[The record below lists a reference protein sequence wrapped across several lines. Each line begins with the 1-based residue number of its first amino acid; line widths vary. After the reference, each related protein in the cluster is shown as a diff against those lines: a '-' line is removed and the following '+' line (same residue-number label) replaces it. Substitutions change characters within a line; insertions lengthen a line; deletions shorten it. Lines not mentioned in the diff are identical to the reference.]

1 MPMLHKLSVKLSELL
16 VQAGM
21 NPEFKAHY
29 AYGAECTLGTAIV
42 LIVLFL
48 YAIIAKQ
55 CLYML
60 VYIIAWL
67 PLRVFVGGAHAHTH
81 IGCNLTSI
89 GLGILS
95 VAFTEYLH
103 KIPIY
108 IMLPITA
115 VCYIVFFIVAPVI
128 HKNHPVS
135 DERIKRMRR
144 FARIYSAVIGIVLC
158 LCCIIHTKYR
168 VPVFMAYLTTAISA
182 VIGYFS
188 KSRLKT

>member
-1 MPMLHKLSVKLSELL
+1 MIHKLSVKLSELL

-21 NPEFKAHY
+21 DSGLKAHY
-29 AYGAECTLGTAIV
+29 AYGAECTMGTSLV
-42 LIVLFL
+42 LIILFL

-55 CLYML
+55 GMYML
-60 VYIIAWL
+60 IYIVSWL

-95 VAFTEYLH
+95 VAFTEYLY

-108 IMLPITA
+108 AIIPITA
-115 VCYIVFFIVAPVI
+115 LCCLIFYIVAPVI

-135 DERIKRMRR
+135 KERILKMRS
-144 FARIYSAVIGIVLC
+144 FARVYSAVIGVL
-158 LCCIIHTKYR
+158 LCICCAIHTKYF
-168 VPVFMAYLTTAISA
+168 VPIFMAYFTTAASA

-188 KSRLKT
+188 KSRLKV